1 MPNMYGENS
10 AGYNI
15 GTAYVHEIQSI
26 SHLYDDLQATN
37 IEAENIGIINKYY
50 LINNWTLLQKEGNK
64 NEIKEEKNN
73 FNIQRKLLKMSDILV

>member
-1 MPNMYGENS
+1 MYMK
-10 AGYNI
+10 
-15 GTAYVHEIQSI
+15 IQII

-73 FNIQRKLLKMSDILV
+73 FNIQRKLLKMSDILVQVDRNANYNYFGCIKN